1 MINIEVVKSNYRRMS
16 DEQLVRFAKL
26 ESENL
31 TLESFHA
38 LKDEL
43 LSRNIDLQIIEEL
56 EEVLLLL
63 RTASKEN
70 SIDPLTYI
78 KVLELLMRFSD
89 WFQN

>member
-1 MINIEVVKSNYRRMS
+1 MSLEKETIQKAVLLIENVIEKSKKHN
-16 DEQLVRFAKL
+16 Q
-26 ESENL
+26 
-31 TLESFHA
+31 TL
-38 LKDEL
+38 
-43 LSRNIDLQIIEEL
+43 IIEEL
-56 EEVLLLL
+56 VEVLLLL

>member
-1 MINIEVVKSNYRRMS
+1 MSLEKETIQKAVLLIENVIEKSKKHN
-16 DEQLVRFAKL
+16 QTLV
-26 ESENL
+26 
-31 TLESFHA
+31 
-38 LKDEL
+38 
-43 LSRNIDLQIIEEL
+43 IEEL

>member
-1 MINIEVVKSNYRRMS
+1 MSLEKETIQKAVLLIENVIEKSKKHN
-16 DEQLVRFAKL
+16 Q
-26 ESENL
+26 
-31 TLESFHA
+31 TL
-38 LKDEL
+38 
-43 LSRNIDLQIIEEL
+43 IIEEL

>member
-1 MINIEVVKSNYRRMS
+1 MSLEKETIQKAVLLIENVIEKSKKHN
-16 DEQLVRFAKL
+16 Q
-26 ESENL
+26 
-31 TLESFHA
+31 TL
-38 LKDEL
+38 
-43 LSRNIDLQIIEEL
+43 IIEEL

-78 KVLELLMRFSD
+78 KVLELLVRFSD